1 MGIPCYKHLIY
12 NKTGHGCLYQNMLQ
26 RLNQINETD
35 FVSDI
40 VTKDYRT
47 AIVFW
52 KYDIDF
58 CCAGRLPLEK
68 ACVARELNLRSVK
81 QELEEVVQQGSVA
94 YTLKYSE
101 WNLDFL
107 MDYIIHVHHAY
118 LKTILP
124 LLRVRIQE
132 LMTKH
137 QGKYSYL
144 PELMDIF
151 RKLEMETWPH
161 LSQEEEIAF
170 PYIRQMEYAYNNKEA
185 YAGLLVRT
193 LSKPVE
199 ELIKHNHRLMTEYL
213 GRIREIT
220 GNYEPPANACTT
232 HKAVYALLGEID
244 RDLSK
249 HLYLENDILLPKAI
263 AMEKELLLLVG

>member
-1 MGIPCYKHLIY
+1 MNPPNRLQEIY
-12 NKTGHGCLYQNMLQ
+12 
-26 RLNQINETD
+26 QINEAD

-40 VTKDYRT
+40 VKKDYRT

-58 CCAGRLPLEK
+58 CCGGRLSLDK
-68 ACVARELNLRSVK
+68 ACLARGVNLRNLK
-81 QELEEVVQQGSVA
+81 YELEQVIQQGSVSSSLS
-94 YTLKYSE
+94 YME

-107 MDYIIHVHHAY
+107 MEYIIHVHHAY

-124 LLRVRIQE
+124 LLSVRIQE
-132 LMTKH
+132 LATKH
-137 QGKYSYL
+137 QAKFGYL
-144 PELMDIF
+144 PELADIF
-151 RKLEMETWPH
+151 RKLEMGTWPH
-161 LSQEEEIAF
+161 LSQEEEITF

-199 ELIKHNHRLMTEYL
+199 EVIKYNYSLMIKFL
-213 GRIREIT
+213 SRIREIT
-220 GNYEPPANACTT
+220 SNYRPPENACAT
-232 HKAVYALLGEID
+232 HKAVYALLREMD
-244 RDLSK
+244 NNLSQ

-263 AMEKELLLLVG
+263 AMENELLLLVG

>member
-1 MGIPCYKHLIY
+1 MNAINILKKINLI
-12 NKTGHGCLYQNMLQ
+12 NGA
-26 RLNQINETD
+26 D

-40 VTKDYRT
+40 VAEDYRT

-58 CCAGRLPLEK
+58 CCGGKLPLEEACLAK
-68 ACVARELNLRSVK
+68 AVNLRTVK
-81 QELEEVVQQGSVA
+81 HELEQVIQQGTVSN
-94 YTLKYSE
+94 TLKYKE

-124 LLRVRIQE
+124 LFRARIQE
-132 LMTKH
+132 FVARH
-137 QGKYSYL
+137 QGKYAYL
-144 PELMDIF
+144 PELLDIF

-161 LSQEEEIAF
+161 LSQEEEITF
-170 PYIRQMEYAYNNKEA
+170 PYIRQLEYAYDNKET
-185 YAGLLVRT
+185 YASLLVRT

-199 ELIKHNHRLMTEYL
+199 EVIKHNYGLMTKFL
-213 GRIREIT
+213 SRIREIT
-220 GNYEPPANACTT
+220 SNYTPPENACITQ
-232 HKAVYALLGEID
+232 KALYALLHEID
-244 RDLSK
+244 GNLTQ

-263 AMEKELLLLVG
+263 AMENELLLQVG

>member
-1 MGIPCYKHLIY
+1 
-12 NKTGHGCLYQNMLQ
+12 MLQ
-26 RLNQINETD
+26 QLNRISEAD

-47 AIVFW
+47 AVVFW

-58 CCAGRLPLEK
+58 CCGGRLPLEK
-68 ACVARELNLRSVK
+68 ACVARDLNLQSVK
-81 QELEEVVQQGSVA
+81 QELEEVVQQGSIA
-94 YTLKYSE
+94 YRLKYSE

-107 MDYIIHVHHAY
+107 MDYIIHIHHAY
-118 LKTILP
+118 LKTTLP
-124 LLRVRIQE
+124 LLRIRIQE
-132 LMTKH
+132 FVTRH

-144 PELMDIF
+144 TELMDIF

-199 ELIKHNHRLMTEYL
+199 ELIKHNHGLMTEYL
-213 GRIREIT
+213 RRIREIT
-220 GNYEPPANACTT
+220 GTYTPPASACTT
-232 HKAVYALLGEID
+232 HKVVYALLGEID
-244 RDLSK
+244 RDLWQ
-249 HLYLENDILLPKAI
+249 HLHLENDILLPKAI
-263 AMEKELLLLVG
+263 AMEKELSLLMG

>member
-1 MGIPCYKHLIY
+1 MI
-12 NKTGHGCLYQNMLQ
+12 NQS
-26 RLNQINETD
+26 NQIGELEL
-35 FVSDI
+35 VSDI
-40 VTKDYRT
+40 VAKDYRT

-58 CCAGRLPLEK
+58 CCGGRLPLEDACLAK
-68 ACVARELNLRSVK
+68 AVNLQTVK
-81 QELEEVVQQGSVA
+81 DELERVIHQGSVTN
-94 YTLKYSE
+94 TLKYKE

-107 MDYIIHVHHAY
+107 MDYIIHVHHTY

-124 LLRVRIQE
+124 LFHVRIE
-132 LMTKH
+132 EFVAKH
-137 QGKYSYL
+137 QKNYGYL
-144 PELMDIF
+144 PELLDIF

-161 LSQEEEIAF
+161 LSQEEEITF

-199 ELIKHNHRLMTEYL
+199 EVIKHNHRLMTKFL
-213 GRIREIT
+213 SRIREIT
-220 GNYEPPANACTT
+220 ANYKAPENACIT
-232 HKAVYALLGEID
+232 HKTVYALLHEID
-244 RDLSK
+244 GNLSQ

-263 AMEKELLLLVG
+263 AMENELLLLVG

>member
-1 MGIPCYKHLIY
+1 
-12 NKTGHGCLYQNMLQ
+12 MLQ
-26 RLNQINETD
+26 QLNRISEAD

-47 AIVFW
+47 AVVFW

-58 CCAGRLPLEK
+58 CCGGRLPLEK
-68 ACVARELNLRSVK
+68 ACVARDLNLQSVK
-81 QELEEVVQQGSVA
+81 QELEEVVQQGSIA
-94 YTLKYSE
+94 YRLKYSE

-107 MDYIIHVHHAY
+107 MDYIVHIHHAY
-118 LKTILP
+118 LKTTLP

-132 LMTKH
+132 FVARH
-137 QGKYSYL
+137 QGKYGYL

-199 ELIKHNHRLMTEYL
+199 ELIKHSHGLMTEYL
-213 GRIREIT
+213 RRIREIT
-220 GNYEPPANACTT
+220 GNYTPPANACTT
-232 HKAVYALLGEID
+232 HKVVYALLGEID
-244 RDLSK
+244 RDLWL
-249 HLYLENDILLPKAI
+249 HLHLENDILLPKAI
-263 AMEKELLLLVG
+263 SMEKELSLLMG

>member
-1 MGIPCYKHLIY
+1 
-12 NKTGHGCLYQNMLQ
+12 MLQ
-26 RLNQINETD
+26 QPNQIDETE

-40 VTKDYRT
+40 VARDYRT
-47 AIVFW
+47 AVVFW

-68 ACVARELNLRSVK
+68 ACVARELNLQSVK
-81 QELEEVVQQGSVA
+81 HELEQVIQQGSVA
-94 YTLKYSE
+94 YALKYGE

-107 MDYIIHVHHAY
+107 MDYIVHVHHAY
-118 LKTILP
+118 LKTTLP
-124 LLRVRIQE
+124 LFRIRIQE
-132 LMTKH
+132 FGTRH
-137 QGKYSYL
+137 EGKYSYL

-151 RKLEMETWPH
+151 RKLEMEIWPH

-213 GRIREIT
+213 RRIREIT
-220 GNYEPPANACTT
+220 GNYTAPVNACIT
-232 HKAVYALLGEID
+232 HKVVYTLLGEID
-244 RDLSK
+244 RDLSQ
-249 HLYLENDILLPKAI
+249 HLHLENDILLPKAI
-263 AMEKELLLLVG
+263 AMEKELRLLVG